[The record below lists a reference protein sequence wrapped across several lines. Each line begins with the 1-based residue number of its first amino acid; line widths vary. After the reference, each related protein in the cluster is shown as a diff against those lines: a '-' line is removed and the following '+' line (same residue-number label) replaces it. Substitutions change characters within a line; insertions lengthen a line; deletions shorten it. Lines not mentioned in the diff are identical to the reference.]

1 MGKNISND
9 MIKTIKSK
17 GIVNKG
23 FPENCVVAVIPAK
36 IIKMKEVE
44 ER

>member
-9 MIKTIKSK
+9 MIKTIEAK

-23 FPENCVVAVIPAK
+23 FPENCVVAGIPAK

-44 ER
+44 EI